1 MTKADKN
8 KYIEC
13 RLCGVQLHSISQHLK
28 EFHPEITLE
37 EYKAEFPDAPL
48 LSDYAKELISERTKI
63 VQKAEQAREIAKQDE
78 AERKAQTGVTYK
90 ALAKV
95 FDLPEKVCK
104 NQLGNQ
110 IEIGVLDDP
119 EEAGS
124 KALIPAI
131 DDNYIYDPK
140 ELKYQLMALELNIPC
155 LVWGDKGSGK
165 TEGIEQIC
173 ARTNRSFMRVQH
185 TTNTE
190 EVHVVGQWIVKDG
203 ETQYQLGSLPLAMI
217 NGWVYCAD
225 EYDFTP
231 PHVLSVY
238 QSVLEGKALVI
249 KDAPEQYRII
259 KPHKNFRFFATGNT
273 NGTGDETG
281 SYAGVLTQNS
291 ANYDR
296 FGIVVHK
303 EYLPEKE
310 EIQILT
316 KKTGLRDEEAKLL
329 VSLAGKIRKTYR
341 EGKINDTISPR
352 ALINASHIGIR
363 LGNLTEGLKLAF
375 INKLT
380 SVDQEIVTQL
390 AQRVLGES

>member
-13 RLCGVQLHSISQHLK
+13 RLCGVKLHSISQHLK
-28 EFHPEITLE
+28 EFHPEITLD
-37 EYKAEFPDAPL
+37 EYKAQFPDAPL

-63 VQKAEQAREIAKQDE
+63 VQKAEQAREIAQQDE
-78 AERKAQTGVTYK
+78 EARKSQKGVTYK

-104 NQLGNQ
+104 NQLGNL

-119 EEAGS
+119 EDATS
-124 KALIPAI
+124 KSLIPAI

-190 EVHVVGQWIVKDG
+190 EVHIVGQWIVKDG

-329 VSLAGKIRKTYR
+329 VGLAGKIRKTYR

-352 ALINASHIGIR
+352 ALINASQIGIR